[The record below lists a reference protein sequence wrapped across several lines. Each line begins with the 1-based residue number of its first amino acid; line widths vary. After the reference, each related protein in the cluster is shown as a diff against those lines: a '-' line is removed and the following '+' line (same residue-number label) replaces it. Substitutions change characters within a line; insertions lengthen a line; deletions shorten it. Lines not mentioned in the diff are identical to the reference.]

1 MNLNRDRN
9 NAMDGVIPSNEV
21 DGSSVL
27 WVPEAT
33 NYL

>member
-9 NAMDGVIPSNEV
+9 AMDGAIPSNEV